1 MQEVKLPSTN
11 EIAAMSIELLR
22 QERIRLL
29 NEISFAQGEESIGG
43 RPDLEMIDACKGA
56 IAQITARL
64 RELSDCDC
72 QSAS

>member
-1 MQEVKLPSTN
+1 MQEVTIPNAK
-11 EIAAMSIELLR
+11 EIAAMSIERLR

-29 NEISFAQGEESIGG
+29 NEVSFAQGEETIGG
-43 RPDLEMIDACKGA
+43 TPDVEMIDACKGA

-64 RELSDCDC
+64 RELSDSDC